1 MAKMAQNLVS
11 VEVITPEKL
20 FYKGDVE
27 LVICRT
33 LTGDEGFMA
42 GHQWATKLLDIGELR
57 IKEEDKDEYLMAAI
71 AGGFVDVKDSIVIY
85 TDAAEWPED
94 IDANRAQIAKE
105 RAEKWLADNPEEE
118 EVEMRKREAALRR
131 AVSRL
136 TIRESGMKGGKTI

>member
-94 IDANRAQIAKE
+94 IDVERAQSEKEKAENWLKDPSDDDSEIARAKIAIAKSLTRMHVKE
-105 RAEKWLADNPEEE
+105 GGRR
-118 EVEMRKREAALRR
+118 RKN
-131 AVSRL
+131 
-136 TIRESGMKGGKTI
+136 K